1 MKCIT
6 EATRETLPKKEIKKK
21 QQWMDE
27 EILQMMKERKKLK
40 RKTGKYR
47 EKDKTIRA
55 ACAKAKEKWLNDQC
69 KEIEDLKERK
79 QFRPMH
85 QKIKEFTGKKR
96 TIHAAGI
103 CDREG
108 NFCSKRKNS

>member
-1 MKCIT
+1 MN
-6 EATRETLPKKEIKKK
+6 
-21 QQWMDE
+21 E

-55 ACAKAKEKWLNDQC
+55 ACTKATEKWLNDQC
-69 KEIEDLKERK
+69 KEIEDLEERK

-85 QKIKEFTGKKR
+85 QKIR
-96 TIHAAGI
+96 VHW
-103 CDREG
+103 
-108 NFCSKRKNS
+108 